1 MNTKKT
7 SKMDTTNTTH
17 GAHLDTFG
25 SDFPN
30 EKRSD
35 ELAQAEPKLVAM
47 IDPNAVMQ
55 FGHKLKWY
63 IQKNKLSVN
72 IQGKEYAMVDGWKFA
87 GMNFGIVP
95 MCEKPIRMHSHK
107 EALYVHKKN
116 QKDRYGKQI
125 QTISLLT
132 TDKQLHDEN
141 KHDAEAIFTRNY
153 YAYECVCKLV
163 SIQTGKEIGFGA
175 AICTNAETKKAE
187 FDEYAIASMA
197 QTRAI
202 GKAFRNLIG
211 YVMNAAGYEATPA
224 EEMEEET
231 YHPKKETTS
240 NKASVE
246 TLQEIFDL
254 LDSELLDADM
264 RIKIEES
271 MTTFTQERAVRCIEF
286 LKEEIKKKGGSI

>member
-1 MNTKKT
+1 MSDNKAQNDASLERFTSDMAHENNT
-7 SKMDTTNTTH
+7 NAL
-17 GAHLDTFG
+17 AHSET
-25 SDFPN
+25 
-30 EKRSD
+30 
-35 ELAQAEPKLVAM
+35 KLIAM
-47 IDPNAVMQ
+47 VDPNAVMQ

-72 IQGKEYAMVDGWKFA
+72 IQGREYAMVDGWKFA

-95 MCEKPIRMHSHK
+95 MCEKPIKMHSHK

-116 QKDRYGKQI
+116 QKDRYGKQV

-132 TDKQLHDEN
+132 TDKALHDEH
-141 KHDAEAIFTRNY
+141 KHEADAIFTRNY

-175 AICTNAETKKAE
+175 AICTNAETKKAD

-202 GKAFRNLIG
+202 GKAFRNLLG

-240 NKASVE
+240 NKANNE

-254 LDSELLDADM
+254 LNNELLDEEM
-264 RIKIEES
+264 RKKIEES
-271 MTTFTQERAVRCIEF
+271 MTTFTQERAARCVEF
-286 LKEEIKKKGGSI
+286 LKEEIKKKGGAI

>member
-1 MNTKKT
+1 MSENNQQN
-7 SKMDTTNTTH
+7 D
-17 GAHLDTFG
+17 AHIDAF
-25 SDFPN
+25 
-30 EKRSD
+30 RSD
-35 ELAQAEPKLVAM
+35 VAHQNATDVATHQETKLIAIV
-47 IDPNAVMQ
+47 DPNAVMQ

-63 IQKNKLSVN
+63 IQKNKLSVT
-72 IQGKEYAMVDGWKFA
+72 IQGREYAMVDGWKFA

-95 MCEKPIRMHSHK
+95 MCEKPIKMHTHK

-116 QKDRYGKQI
+116 QKDRYGKQV

-132 TDKQLHDEN
+132 TDKELHDEH
-141 KHDAEAIFTRNY
+141 KHDADAIFTRNY
-153 YAYECVCKLV
+153 YAYECECKLI
-163 SIQTGKEIGFGA
+163 SIQTGKEIGYGA
-175 AICTNAETKKAE
+175 AICTNAETKKAD
-187 FDEYAIASMA
+187 FDEYAIASMS

-202 GKAFRNLIG
+202 GKAFRNLLG

-240 NKASVE
+240 NKANNE

-254 LDSELLDADM
+254 LDNKLLDEDM
-264 RIKIEES
+264 RLKIEES

-286 LKEEIKKKGGSI
+286 LKEEIKKKGGTI